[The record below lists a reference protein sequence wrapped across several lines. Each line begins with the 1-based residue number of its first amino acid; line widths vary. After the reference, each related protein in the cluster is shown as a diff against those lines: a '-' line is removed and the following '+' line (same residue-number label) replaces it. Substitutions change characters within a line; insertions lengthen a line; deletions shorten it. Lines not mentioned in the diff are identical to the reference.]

1 AHADLGRAAAGV
13 PRRDRTAG
21 QHADR
26 ADQEH
31 HRGGHDRRRRGR
43 LPDACHDR
51 VRLLEA
57 VLDLPDHGG
66 RVRHPDPAARR
77 LLHLDVPTTGGAA
90 MSSAP
95 TVLFDAPGP
104 KARVRH
110 RILSVVALLLVLA
123 VLALVVVAMANPD
136 NNQFAPEKWYPFLLR
151 STWTSYLVP
160 GLGFTLASAL
170 TAVVLSILAGVLL
183 GLGRLVPNVAVRA
196 V

>member
-1 AHADLGRAAAGV
+1 
-13 PRRDRTAG
+13 
-21 QHADR
+21 R

-57 VLDLPDHGG
+57 VLDLPDHCG

-95 TVLFDAPGP
+95 TVLLDAPGP
-104 KARVRH
+104 KARVRP
-110 RILSVVALLLVLA
+110 RILSVVALVLVLA
-123 VLALVVVAMANPD
+123 VLAMVVEAMDSPG
-136 NNQFAPEKWYPFLLR
+136 NNQFGPVKWYPFLIR
-151 STWTSYLVP
+151 STWPSYLVP
-160 GLGFTLASAL
+160 GPGFALASA
-170 TAVVLSILAGVLL
+170 
-183 GLGRLVPNVAVRA
+183 
-196 V
+196 